1 MLTLTKDHD
10 LSRSFILDKVYL
22 SNLKLASHILKK
34 SNHKTNLIP
43 IVEDIL
49 SVDPGMRFAA
59 IIDLKGNIS
68 EAIMKEGK
76 TSLKSQKE
84 EEHFCKQV
92 ALRRKIRN
100 EFNKSLG
107 QVNYVHIEREKVTQI
122 VVYPKRKTVY
132 VTMEPDVDMIRKLE
146 IVKLIKEKTAKL

>member
-1 MLTLTKDHD
+1 M
-10 LSRSFILDKVYL
+10 
-22 SNLKLASHILKK
+22 KK
-34 SNHKTNLIP
+34 NNHKISLLP
-43 IVEDIL
+43 IVEYIL
-49 SVDPGMRFAA
+49 ELDPMMRFAA

-92 ALRRKIRN
+92 AIRRKIRKQ
-100 EFNKSLG
+100 FDKSLG
-107 QVNYVHIEREKVTQI
+107 SVNYVHIERQKVTQI

-132 VTMEPDVDMIRKLE
+132 VTMEPNMDITRKLE
-146 IVKLIKEKTAKL
+146 IIENIKKKTSNL

>member
-1 MLTLTKDHD
+1 
-10 LSRSFILDKVYL
+10 
-22 SNLKLASHILKK
+22 LKK
-34 SNHKTNLIP
+34 KNYKIDLIP
-43 IVEDIL
+43 VVEDIL
-49 SVDPGMRFAA
+49 SIDPAMRFAA

-68 EAIMKEGK
+68 ESIMKEGK

-92 ALRRKIRN
+92 AIRRKMRN

-107 QVNYVHIEREKVTQI
+107 KVDYVHIEREKVTQI

-132 VTMEPDVDMIRKLE
+132 ITMEPDIDTIKKLK
-146 IVKLIKEKTAKL
+146 IVKLIKEKTMHL

>member
-1 MLTLTKDHD
+1 M
-10 LSRSFILDKVYL
+10 
-22 SNLKLASHILKK
+22 KK
-34 SNHKTNLIP
+34 NNHKINLLP

-49 SVDPGMRFAA
+49 ELDPMMRFAA

-92 ALRRKIRN
+92 AIRRKIRKQ
-100 EFNKSLG
+100 FDRSLG
-107 QVNYVHIEREKVTQI
+107 SVNYVHIERQKVTQI
-122 VVYPKRKTVY
+122 VVYPKHRTVY
-132 VTMEPDVDMIRKLE
+132 VTMEPNMDITRKLE
-146 IVKLIKEKTAKL
+146 IIDNIKKKTSNL

>member
-1 MLTLTKDHD
+1 MYLANID
-10 LSRSFILDKVYL
+10 LAF
-22 SNLKLASHILKK
+22 HILKNG
-34 SNHKTNLIP
+34 NHKTNLVP

-49 SVDPGMRFAA
+49 SLDSSMRFAA

-68 EAIMKEGK
+68 EAIMKKGK

-92 ALRRKIRN
+92 ALRRRIRN

-107 QVNYVHIEREKVTQI
+107 KVNYVHIERERVTQI

-132 VTMEPDVDMIRKLE
+132 VTLEPKLNIERKME
-146 IVKLIKEKTAKL
+146 IVYLIKKKTAHL

>member
-1 MLTLTKDHD
+1 
-10 LSRSFILDKVYL
+10 
-22 SNLKLASHILKK
+22 LK
-34 SNHKTNLIP
+34 NGNGKTHLIP

-49 SVDPGMRFAA
+49 SIDPGMRFAA

-76 TSLKSQKE
+76 TSLKTQRE

-92 ALRRKIRN
+92 ALRRKIRKQ
-100 EFNKSLG
+100 FDKSLG
-107 QVNYVHIEREKVTQI
+107 PVNYVHIEREKVTQI

-132 VTMEPDVDMIRKLE
+132 VTIEPNIDIKRKLQ
-146 IVKLIKEKTAKL
+146 IVELIKKKTIRL

>member
-1 MLTLTKDHD
+1 VD
-10 LSRSFILDKVYL
+10 LLR
-22 SNLKLASHILKK
+22 
-34 SNHKTNLIP
+34 

-49 SVDPGMRFAA
+49 AFDPMMRFVA

-92 ALRRKIRN
+92 AVRRKIRQ
-100 EFNKSLG
+100 EFDKSLG
-107 QVNYVHIEREKVTQI
+107 PVSYVHIERQRVTQI
-122 VVYPKRKTVY
+122 VVYPKHKTVY
-132 VTMEPDVDMIRKLE
+132 VTMEPTMEIKRKLE
-146 IVKLIKEKTAKL
+146 IIELIKKKTANL

>member
-1 MLTLTKDHD
+1 M
-10 LSRSFILDKVYL
+10 
-22 SNLKLASHILKK
+22 KLASHILKNG
-34 SNHKTNLIP
+34 NHKTNLIP
-43 IVEDIL
+43 IIEDIL
-49 SVDPGMRFAA
+49 SIDPRMRFAA

-92 ALRRKIRN
+92 ALRRKMRN

-107 QVNYVHIEREKVTQI
+107 KVDYVHIEREKVTQI

-132 VTMEPDVDMIRKLE
+132 VTMEPSINMIRKME
-146 IVKLIKEKTAKL
+146 IVKLIKEKTVQL

>member
-1 MLTLTKDHD
+1 M
-10 LSRSFILDKVYL
+10 
-22 SNLKLASHILKK
+22 KK
-34 SNHKTNLIP
+34 NNHKINLIP

-49 SVDPGMRFAA
+49 SIDPGMRFAA

-92 ALRRKIRN
+92 ALRRKMRN

-107 QVNYVHIEREKVTQI
+107 KVDYVHIEREKVTQI

-132 VTMEPDVDMIRKLE
+132 VTMEPDVNTKRKLE
-146 IVKLIKEKTAKL
+146 IVKLIKEKTAEL

>member
-1 MLTLTKDHD
+1 
-10 LSRSFILDKVYL
+10 
-22 SNLKLASHILKK
+22 LKK
-34 SNHKTNLIP
+34 NNHKIHLLP

-49 SVDPGMRFAA
+49 ELDPMMRFAA

-92 ALRRKIRN
+92 AIRRKIRKQ
-100 EFNKSLG
+100 FDKSLG
-107 QVNYVHIEREKVTQI
+107 SVNYVHIERQKVTQI
-122 VVYPKRKTVY
+122 VVYPKHRTVY
-132 VTMEPDVDMIRKLE
+132 VTMEPNMDITRKLE
-146 IVKLIKEKTAKL
+146 IIENIKKKTSNL

>member
-1 MLTLTKDHD
+1 VNNKTD
-10 LSRSFILDKVYL
+10 LIS
-22 SNLKLASHILKK
+22 
-34 SNHKTNLIP
+34 

-49 SVDPGMRFAA
+49 SIDSRMRFAA

-107 QVNYVHIEREKVTQI
+107 KVDYVHIEREKVTQI

-132 VTMEPDVDMIRKLE
+132 VTMEPNIDTIRKLE
-146 IVKLIKEKTAKL
+146 IVKLIKAKTTQL

>member
-1 MLTLTKDHD
+1 
-10 LSRSFILDKVYL
+10 
-22 SNLKLASHILKK
+22 LKNK
-34 SNHKTNLIP
+34 NHKIDLIP

-49 SVDPGMRFAA
+49 SIDPGMRFAA

-68 EAIMKEGK
+68 ESIMKEGK

-107 QVNYVHIEREKVTQI
+107 KVDYVHIEREKVTQI

-132 VTMEPDVDMIRKLE
+132 VTIEPNINTIRKLE
-146 IVKLIKEKTAKL
+146 IVKLIKEKTVQL

>member
-1 MLTLTKDHD
+1 MKN
-10 LSRSFILDKVYL
+10 RNDK
-22 SNLKLASHILKK
+22 ID
-34 SNHKTNLIP
+34 LIP

-49 SVDPGMRFAA
+49 SIDPRMRFAA
-59 IIDLKGNIS
+59 IIDLKGKIS

-76 TSLKSQKE
+76 TSLKSQKV

-107 QVNYVHIEREKVTQI
+107 KVDYVHIEREKVTQI

-132 VTMEPDVDMIRKLE
+132 VTMEPNINTMKKLK
-146 IVKLIKEKTAKL
+146 IVKLIKEKTAQL

>member
-1 MLTLTKDHD
+1 M
-10 LSRSFILDKVYL
+10 
-22 SNLKLASHILKK
+22 
-34 SNHKTNLIP
+34 NLIP

-49 SVDPGMRFAA
+49 SIDSGMRFAA

-92 ALRRKIRN
+92 ALGRKMRN
-100 EFNKSLG
+100 EFDKSLG
-107 QVNYVHIEREKVTQI
+107 RVDYVHIEREKVTQI

-132 VTMEPDVDMIRKLE
+132 VTMEPSMDTKRKLE
-146 IVKLIKEKTAKL
+146 IVKLIKEKTAQL

>member
-1 MLTLTKDHD
+1 MKNGNGKAHL
-10 LSRSFILDKVYL
+10 V
-22 SNLKLASHILKK
+22 
-34 SNHKTNLIP
+34 P

-49 SVDPGMRFAA
+49 SIDPGMRFAA

-76 TSLKSQKE
+76 TSLKTQRE

-92 ALRRKIRN
+92 ALRRKMRKQ
-100 EFNKSLG
+100 FDKSLG
-107 QVNYVHIEREKVTQI
+107 PVNYVHIEREKVTQI

-132 VTMEPDVDMIRKLE
+132 VTIESNMDIKRKLE
-146 IVKLIKEKTAKL
+146 IVELIKKKTVRL

>member
-1 MLTLTKDHD
+1 
-10 LSRSFILDKVYL
+10 
-22 SNLKLASHILKK
+22 
-34 SNHKTNLIP
+34 LIP

-49 SVDPGMRFAA
+49 SIDPAMRFAA
-59 IIDLKGNIS
+59 IIDLRGNIS

-92 ALRRKIRN
+92 ALRRKMRN

-107 QVNYVHIEREKVTQI
+107 KVNYVHIEREKVTQI

-132 VTMEPDVDMIRKLE
+132 VTLEPTLDIKRKLE
-146 IVKLIKEKTAKL
+146 IINLIKMKTAQL